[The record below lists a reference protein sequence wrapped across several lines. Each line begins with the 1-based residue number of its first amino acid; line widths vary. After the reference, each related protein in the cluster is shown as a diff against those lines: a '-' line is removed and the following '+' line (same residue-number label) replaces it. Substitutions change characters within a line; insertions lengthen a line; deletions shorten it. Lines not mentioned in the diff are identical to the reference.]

1 MKNFT
6 YFSELCMNA
15 TNKDN
20 AMKHCLMIFLCVA
33 GLVNATTTFAYD
45 TTAKSLLWRIT
56 SASGVTSYVMGTI
69 HIGDS
74 AIFRQRDS
82 VVLALKASR
91 RMYAEIDLDSA
102 AGQLLSD
109 PTIMFLGGGKTL
121 HDLYTPAEYDMIMS
135 VLRKKLGPMAAA
147 ADRMKPSMIVALLAQ
162 DELNDEPGMIGMD
175 QFLWQTA
182 TKAGVERRGVESAKE
197 QLTILDSMPPS
208 ILLDFL
214 KNDHEQDSMFQQ
226 LITLY
231 ATEDLAAVGMLM
243 KELDDWGTFGATI
256 NDDRNARMVD
266 RLRAEFASGG
276 IMLAVGALHLPGP
289 NGVLRRLER
298 AGYRVTPVLGG
309 KRVNL
314 LASP

>member
-1 MKNFT
+1 
-6 YFSELCMNA
+6 MNA

-20 AMKHCLMIFLCVA
+20 AMKYCLMIFLCVA
-33 GLVNATTTFAYD
+33 GLIDATTMYAYD

-56 SASGVTSYVMGTI
+56 AANGATSFVMGTI
-69 HIGDS
+69 HVGDS
-74 AIFRQRDS
+74 AVFRQRDS

-102 AGQLLSD
+102 AGQMLAD
-109 PTIMFLGGGKTL
+109 PSIMFLGGGKTL
-121 HDLYTPAEYDMIMS
+121 HDLYTPAEYDLIMTA
-135 VLRKKLGPMAAA
+135 LRKKMGPMASA

-162 DELNDEPGMIGMD
+162 DELSNEPGMIGMD

-182 TKAGVERRGVESAKE
+182 TSSGVERRGVESARE

-208 ILLDFL
+208 VLLDFL

-231 ATEDLAAVGMLM
+231 ATEDLAAVGLLM
-243 KELDDWGTFGATI
+243 KELDDWGTFGMSI
-256 NDDRNARMVD
+256 NDNRNARMVE
-266 RLRAEFASGG
+266 RLRPEFAKGG

-289 NGVLRRLER
+289 NGVLSRLER
-298 AGYRVTPVLGG
+298 AGYRVTPVVGG